1 MHHYNQCQC
10 QKIGIQKLYEKFTNA
25 KKKDIISE
33 VEFKEF
39 NTIFMEYRQA
49 KGKENSKHTN
59 KAKELYIKV
68 LYKKLLDIFNKAQ

>member
-1 MHHYNQCQC
+1 
-10 QKIGIQKLYEKFTNA
+10 
-25 KKKDIISE
+25 
-33 VEFKEF
+33 
-39 NTIFMEYRQA
+39 MEYRQA